1 MSSNIMKKKEINV
14 RELFFYSICFCKY
27 HSSIYIYTHKKQ
39 KNKDIKGEYKESLIF
54 NRLQT

>member
-27 HSSIYIYTHKKQ
+27 HSSIYVHTHKKQ
-39 KNKDIKGEYKESLIF
+39 KKFKGDYKESLIF
-54 NRLQT
+54 NRL